1 MYAIIIKQSVKDA
14 ITIMRKEI
22 SDSSDKVTN
31 SIFSLIEDKT
41 SRGQSVL
48 VIGVGNT
55 LGVAQ

>member
-41 SRGQSVL
+41 TIGQSVL